1 MYERCDGASVTVF
14 KFTINNLMRFILF
27 NPDSEWFKACDP
39 LTLESFG
46 FGLIKS
52 TKEDRKCGANKLNL
66 NYRIKK

>member
-46 FGLIKS
+46 FELWALGSL
-52 TKEDRKCGANKLNL
+52 RVQ
-66 NYRIKK
+66 KKIESVEQIN

>member
-14 KFTINNLMRFILF
+14 KFTINNLMRFILL

-46 FGLIKS
+46 FRLW
-52 TKEDRKCGANKLNL
+52 AH
-66 NYRIKK
+66 